1 MKCYF
6 KILSFALIALAA
18 VVFGAAVSG
27 AAVSPTNTEPQQAK
41 AAAQDQAQE
50 PEPDYSEEEYNAY
63 DAAAKEADL
72 QKRGSM
78 LIDFI
83 GKYPKSKLMSYVD
96 SAYKSLLY
104 ECSNGKKYQDL
115 ETLAEKWLKLHPN
128 DMPTLY
134 YIADASEKLGHDEK
148 CVQCLLE
155 IYKAQPS
162 ASMANSILQTYNKM
176 KNQAKYLEWVQTV
189 LKYPENE
196 SNFRLRYDLMKRY
209 LDEKDYT
216 KAAEYARMTLKAAEL
231 VKQPDKETQEQ
242 LRIVRRACHHTIG
255 ISLFEKDQFAEAAK
269 AFQAAL
275 AVEKYGE
282 GYYYIGLCQWK
293 QEQIDDAILSFARAE
308 LQGGEVAGKAKEK
321 LEQLY
326 KALHNNTLIGIEKV
340 YRKAKEQPE
349 SAQNIK

>member
-1 MKCYF
+1 MKCHF
-6 KILSFALIALAA
+6 KIFLFALLALAA
-18 VVFGAAVSG
+18 VFFTGVASGSAGTELQQQKPAV
-27 AAVSPTNTEPQQAK
+27 QAGE
-41 AAAQDQAQE
+41 QEQE
-50 PEPDYSEEEYNAY
+50 PEYSEEEYNIWETAN
-63 DAAAKEADL
+63 KEPDL
-72 QKRGSM
+72 QKRGTI
-78 LIDFI
+78 LLDFI
-83 GKYPKSKLMSYVD
+83 AKYPKSKLMSYVD

-115 ETLAEKWLKLHPN
+115 ETLAEKWLTLHPN

-162 ASMANSILQTYNKM
+162 ASMANSIAQTYNKM
-176 KNQAKYLEWVQTV
+176 KNRAKYLEWVQTI

-196 SNFRLRYDLMKRY
+196 SNFRLRYDLMKQH

-255 ISLFEKDQFAEAAK
+255 ISLFEKDQFAAAAK
-269 AFQAAL
+269 AFQDAL

-349 SAQNIK
+349 SAQNMK

>member
-18 VVFGAAVSG
+18 VVFGAAVS
-27 AAVSPTNTEPQQAK
+27 PTNAEPQQAK

-115 ETLAEKWLKLHPN
+115 ETLAEKWLTLHPN

-134 YIADASEKLGHDEK
+134 YIAYASEKLGHDEK

-162 ASMANSILQTYNKM
+162 ASMANSIAQTYNKM
-176 KNQAKYLEWVQTV
+176 KNRAKYLEWVQTV

-196 SNFRLRYDLMKRY
+196 SNFRLRYDLMKQH

-242 LRIVRRACHHTIG
+242 LRIVRRACHHTVG
-255 ISLFEKDQFAEAAK
+255 ISLFEKDQFAAAAK
-269 AFQAAL
+269 AFQDAL

-349 SAQNIK
+349 SAQNMK

>member
-6 KILSFALIALAA
+6 KILSFALLALVA
-18 VVFGAAVSG
+18 VFFGAAVG
-27 AAVSPTNTEPQQAK
+27 VAAVSPTNAEAQQAK
-41 AAAQDQAQE
+41 TAAQDKAQE
-50 PEPDYSEEEYNAY
+50 PEPEYSEEEYNAY
-63 DAAAKEADL
+63 DTASKEADL

-78 LIDFI
+78 LIEFLE
-83 GKYPKSKLMSYVD
+83 KYPKSKLMSYVD

-104 ECSNGKKYQDL
+104 ECSTGKKYQDL

-134 YIADASEKLGHDEK
+134 YIADATEKLGHDEK
-148 CVQCLLE
+148 CIQCLLE
-155 IYKAQPS
+155 IYKAQPT
-162 ASMANSILQTYNKM
+162 ASMANSIAQTYDKM
-176 KNQAKYLEWVQTV
+176 KNRAKYLEWVEII

-196 SNFRLRYDLMKRY
+196 SNFRLRYDLMKQH
-209 LDEKDYT
+209 LDAKDYT
-216 KAAEYARMTLKAAEL
+216 KAAEYAQMTLKAADL

-255 ISLFEKDQFAEAAK
+255 ISLFEKDQFAAAAK
-269 AFQAAL
+269 AFQEAL

-308 LQGGEVAGKAKEK
+308 LQGGEVAGKAKER

-340 YRKAKEQPE
+340 YKKAKEQPE
-349 SAQNIK
+349 SAQNMK

>member
-6 KILSFALIALAA
+6 KILSFVLLALAA
-18 VVFGAAVSG
+18 VFFGAVIGG
-27 AAVSPTNTEPQQAK
+27 AAIGPTDAEPQQPK

-50 PEPDYSEEEYNAY
+50 PEPEYSEEEYNAY
-63 DAAAKEADL
+63 DIAAKEADL
-72 QKRGSM
+72 QKRGAM
-78 LIDFI
+78 LIEFME
-83 GKYPKSKLMSYVD
+83 KYPKSKLMSYVD

-134 YIADASEKLGHDEK
+134 YIADAAEKLGHDEK

-155 IYKAQPS
+155 IYKAQPT
-162 ASMANSILQTYNKM
+162 ASMASSIAQTYNKM
-176 KNQAKYLEWVQTV
+176 KNRAKYLEWVETV
-189 LKYPENE
+189 FKYPEYE
-196 SNFRLRYDLMKRY
+196 SDFKLRYDLMKLY
-209 LDEKDYT
+209 LDAKDYT
-216 KAAEYARMTLKAAEL
+216 KAAEYAGMTLKAADL
-231 VKQPDKETQEQ
+231 VKQPNKETQEQ
-242 LRIVRRACHHTIG
+242 LHIVRRACHHTVG
-255 ISLFEKDQFAEAAK
+255 ISLFEKDQFAGAAK
-269 AFQAAL
+269 AFQQAL

-349 SAQNIK
+349 SAQNMK